1 MDTQFLERILKLPG
15 IASPEGAEA
24 MSDGYM
30 ILGENIETT
39 GDSFTIR
46 YGNYETWLQNSSRE
60 YINYWGQLHKK
71 VRKL

>member
-1 MDTQFLERILKLPG
+1 MAAHVLERVLKLPG

-24 MSDGYM
+24 MSDGYI

-46 YGNYETWLQNSSRE
+46 YGNYERWLHNSSRE
-60 YINYWGQLHKK
+60 Y
-71 VRKL
+71 